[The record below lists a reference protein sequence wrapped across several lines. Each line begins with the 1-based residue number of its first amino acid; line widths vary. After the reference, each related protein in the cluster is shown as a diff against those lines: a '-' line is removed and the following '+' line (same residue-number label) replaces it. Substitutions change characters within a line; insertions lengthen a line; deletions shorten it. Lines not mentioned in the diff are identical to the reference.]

1 MKLNMVICKKMTHLI
16 RLVFVT
22 LLIGSLGSKTSLG
35 ELRIDITQGTIKP
48 MPIAVT
54 DLVGNT
60 AEERK
65 IGKDITRIISAD
77 LERSGLFNPIS
88 KKAFIQK
95 MDAAEA
101 LPRFGDWRVINAQA
115 MVHGRAQI
123 LSDGRLRVE
132 FRLWDVFAERQMV

>member
-1 MKLNMVICKKMTHLI
+1 MTHLI

-88 KKAFIQK
+88 KKALETYFDPD
-95 MDAAEA
+95 MHEE
-101 LPRFGDWRVINAQA
+101 
-115 MVHGRAQI
+115 
-123 LSDGRLRVE
+123 LSQSFSLMEYIKLEQQR
-132 FRLWDVFAERQMV
+132 